1 VESAVWRPAWGLLPV
16 FAATAAAL
24 LILFQASAPPV
35 AAGLVPTAN
44 LSLGERLV
52 LEERAPDPDLVLAAV
67 MEEAE

>member
-1 VESAVWRPAWGLLPV
+1 VPV

-24 LILFQASAPPV
+24 LILFQASTPPV

-44 LSLGERLV
+44 LSAGERLV
-52 LEERAPDPDLVLAAV
+52 LEERPPDPDLVLAAV